1 MRFYSLT
8 ENDVEQFKNRKIM
21 KEISRSLN
29 ENENFVNYKVA
40 EGLGEFSNKKI
51 VETLI
56 NALNED
62 DDESVKEMV
71 INTLGRMGDRKA
83 VAHLISNLDSLNDEL
98 KELIILALGEIGGK
112 ESLEFIKLA
121 LEENKLEIK
130 LRAIEALGKISY
142 PESTEELVYTLL
154 EDNLEIKLYA
164 IASLGEI
171 GDAAA
176 IRPLRKFLNNR
187 KWIIRKYSLN
197 SLGKITE
204 CPMEV
209 FINALEDEDCRVR
222 EKAVEIIGIRGDENS
237 IDRLN
242 RVLDDPDEDVKLR
255 ASEILKKYDKLD
267 FILLP
272 EEKIERIDDI
282 NEFVNE
288 IGKDEVVENLID
300 YLEEDKSEIKDNLT
314 EIFDVISQR
323 MPEIQEEI
331 KEEIGIDSSQEKIDI
346 KSILEDEIDID
357 LFQDEEIDIEPLLYD
372 LMDNDYIVWW
382 GAKEDLR
389 KLGEPAVMPLIN
401 LLDDENQTIRGR
413 VVLALS
419 EIGDERAI
427 APLIEHLEYEN
438 TVMRKKISL
447 SLNKFGKNA
456 VPPLIDA
463 LEHEDFEVRESAA
476 EALGE
481 IGEPDA
487 LEPLERASNDENVY
501 VRNRAEA
508 AIRRIIKMARSSN

>member
-8 ENDVEQFKNRKIM
+8 ENDVQQFKNRKIM
-21 KEISRSLN
+21 RELTESLN

-40 EGLGEFSNKKI
+40 EGVGEFNNGKI

-71 INTLGRMGDRKA
+71 INTLGRMGDRNA

-121 LEENKLEIK
+121 LDENKLEIK

-154 EDNLEIKLYA
+154 EDDLEIKLYA

-171 GDAAA
+171 GDPAA
-176 IRPLRKFLNNR
+176 IRPLRKFINNR

-197 SLGKITE
+197 ALGKISE
-204 CPMEV
+204 CPIEV
-209 FINALEDEDCRVR
+209 FIKALEDEDYRVR
-222 EKAVEIIGIRGDENS
+222 EKAVEIIGMRGDMNS
-237 IDRLN
+237 MAYLN
-242 RVLDDPDEDVKLR
+242 KMLNDPDDEVKLR
-255 ASEILKKYDKLD
+255 TREILKQYITLD
-267 FILLP
+267 SLP
-272 EEKIERIDDI
+272 EEKIERIDDL

-300 YLEEDKSEIKDNLT
+300 YLEEDKSVIKDNLT

-331 KEEIGIDSSQEKIDI
+331 QEEIGIDSSQEKIDI
-346 KSILEDEIDID
+346 KSILEDEIDIN
-357 LFQDEEIDIEPLLYD
+357 LFQEEEIDIEPLLYD
-372 LMDNDYIVWW
+372 LKDNDYIIWW

-389 KLGEPAVMPLIN
+389 KLGEAAVMPLID
-401 LLDDENQTIRGR
+401 LLEDDNQTIRGR

-427 APLIEHLEYEN
+427 VPLIEHLEYEN
-438 TVMRKKISL
+438 TAMRKKIAL
-447 SLNKFGKNA
+447 SLNKFGENA
-456 VPPLIDA
+456 VPPLISA
-463 LEHEDFEVRESAA
+463 LEHEDFEVRESAV

-481 IGEPDA
+481 IGDPSA
-487 LEPLERASNDENVY
+487 LEPLERVSNDENVY

-508 AIRRIIKMARSSN
+508 AIRRIMKMARNYS